1 MSTPDTPDPQAAA
14 DAATVDHLMAA
25 LEAQFSDRLDD
36 AAREHIRQQFVG
48 MVAQGRALAAYPL
61 SSSVEPTFVFTAR
74 REG

>member
-1 MSTPDTPDPQAAA
+1 MSTPNTSDPQAAV
-14 DAATVDHLMAA
+14 DAATVDHLMAT

-48 MVAQGRALAAYPL
+48 MVAQCRALATYPVGPD
-61 SSSVEPTFVFTAR
+61 VEPTFVFTAR